1 MLFGQ
6 ASSMMIN
13 ERTTVRMKYFNITE
27 YAGSWAAIPVVP
39 GSKTF
44 LPTMNSVCWGG
55 GGGKGEKRRLIKVL

>member
-6 ASSMMIN
+6 ASSIMMN

-44 LPTMNSVCWGG
+44 LPTMNSGG
-55 GGGKGEKRRLIKVL
+55 GGGGGGEGGKRRLIKVL